1 MKHRMEEMGY
11 KDSDY
16 NMDQLYDAFLK
27 LAGQK
32 GQVFDYDRSTGLH

>member
-16 NMDQLYDAFLK
+16 NMDHLYEAFLK
-27 LAGQK
+27 LADK
-32 GQVFDYDRSTGLH
+32 GRYLTMTRKR

>member
-27 LAGQK
+27 LADKKVRYSTMTG
-32 GQVFDYDRSTGLH
+32 STGLH